1 MSFKMKIKF
10 DNLKKNKNKNGL
22 GDKSCIVVGIL
33 RVLTGCY
40 KLPTHLNV
48 NTFVNHSTCTTYFPL
63 PNKLLINKTLITLT
77 FQILK
82 K

>member
-33 RVLTGCY
+33 RVLTLNWLLQTSNSSQRQHFCQPFNMY
-40 KLPTHLNV
+40 YIFPT
-48 NTFVNHSTCTTYFPL
+48 T
-63 PNKLLINKTLITLT
+63 K
-77 FQILK
+77 
-82 K
+82 